1 MHESAL
7 AQSILDIAAATCR
20 ERGFSQIVSIT
31 LRVGK
36 AAGVMLESLTFAFEA
51 FKEDTVAKNARLIVE
66 SVPVG
71 GACLDCGRD
80 FEVDGAPYVFACPLC
95 NSRSFTITRGR
106 EMEISELEV
115 E

>member
-7 AQSILDIAAATCR
+7 AQSILDIAADTCR
-20 ERGFSQIVSIT
+20 QRGFSQVVSIT

-36 AAGVMLESLTFAFEA
+36 AAGVMLESLTFAFDA
-51 FKEDTVAKNARLIVE
+51 FKEDTVAGEARLIVE

-71 GACLDCGRD
+71 GKCFECGRD
-80 FEVDGAPYVFACPLC
+80 FDVEDAPFVFACPWC
-95 NSRSFTITRGR
+95 HSRSFEVTRGR